1 MIPDQWLSKVLN
13 RPVYRLEVDSSFSE
27 KYEEIR
33 REEES
38 LFRSKPV
45 FIHAKV
51 PTEQLL
57 NIQALENLGFHLV
70 DTNIVFNKPLSED
83 FNLLGN
89 CEVRFTMPEDETQTV
104 DLAGKSIVYSRFH
117 QDNNFSIEMAN
128 KLKAEWVRNC
138 FSGKRGQAM
147 VIALVEGVIVGF
159 LQLLISKDGIMRID
173 LMAVDAGHQRKG
185 IGKDMIS
192 FAEMNSQG
200 TKQVWAGTQ
209 IVNMPSIRFYQKLGF
224 NMAET
229 YYVFHYHN
237 L

>member
-1 MIPDQWLSKVLN
+1 
-13 RPVYRLEVDSSFSE
+13 
-27 KYEEIR
+27 
-33 REEES
+33 
-38 LFRSKPV
+38 
-45 FIHAKV
+45 
-51 PTEQLL
+51 
-57 NIQALENLGFHLV
+57 
-70 DTNIVFNKPLSED
+70 
-83 FNLLGN
+83 
-89 CEVRFTMPEDETQTV
+89 
-104 DLAGKSIVYSRFH
+104 
-117 QDNNFSIEMAN
+117 
-128 KLKAEWVRNC
+128 
-138 FSGKRGQAM
+138 M

>member
-1 MIPDQWLSKVLN
+1 MIPDQWLSKILN
-13 RPVYRLEVDSSFSE
+13 RPVYRLEVDRSFSE
-27 KYEEIR
+27 RFEEIK

-38 LFRSKPV
+38 VFCSKPV

-57 NIQALENLGFHLV
+57 NIQTLEDLGFHLV
-70 DTNIVFNKPLSED
+70 DTNIVFNKPLSEN

-89 CEVRFTMPEDETQTV
+89 CEVRFAMPEDETQTV

-117 QDNNFSIEMAN
+117 QDNNFSIETAN
-128 KLKAEWVRNC
+128 KLKAEWVRNY

-147 VIALVEGVIVGF
+147 VIALAEGAIVGF

-173 LMAVDAGHQRKG
+173 LMAVDAGQQRKG
-185 IGKDMIS
+185 IGKDMIA
-192 FAEMNSQG
+192 FAEMNSCG
-200 TKQVWAGTQ
+200 IKQVCVGTQ
-209 IVNMPSIRFYQKLGF
+209 IVNIPSIRFYQNLGF
-224 NMAET
+224 NMAEAH
-229 YYVFHYHN
+229 YVFHYHN